1 MTEDLMQHLHD
12 LGKIEETVSQKNER
26 DADDF
31 WDSLSQDDKERAFYS
46 VCKRIYDGDVDQ
58 RGSYR
63 YVLYNVFGFDKHM
76 YARGMDCG
84 YMAIH
89 NAIFEGNELQ
99 AMGGVNRIEVIDEN
113 GRAYVRWD
121 NDPLNMSYQ
130 LQDDD
135 RTLKVFV
142 DGKYK

>member
-1 MTEDLMQHLHD
+1 MTDDLMKALRE
-12 LGKIEETVSQKNER
+12 LGEIEESVSQKNER

-31 WDSLSQDDKERAFYS
+31 WESLSQEDKERAFYS

-58 RGSYR
+58 RGTYR
-63 YVLYNVFGFDKHM
+63 YVLYNIFGFDKHM
-76 YARGMDCG
+76 YTQGMDCG

-89 NAIFEGNELQ
+89 NAISEGNDLM